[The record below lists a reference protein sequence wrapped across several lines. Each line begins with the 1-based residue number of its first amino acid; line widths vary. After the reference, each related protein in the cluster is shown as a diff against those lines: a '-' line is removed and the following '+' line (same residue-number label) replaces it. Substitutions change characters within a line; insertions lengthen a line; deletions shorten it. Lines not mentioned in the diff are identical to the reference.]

1 MTQAAERFALP
12 ASDDVLLEV
21 ETNLRKRNLNPV
33 VVDDAAAAGRAVI
46 DLIPAGAEVHSG
58 KSKTLEDAGI
68 FSEVRDSGRYD
79 FLRNRLMKMDRQTQ
93 SVEMRKLGSAPD
105 YMLGSANAVTSDG
118 VVVIA
123 SASASQLGPL
133 ASGAGKVILVVGSQ
147 KLVPDLDTAFR
158 RIRDYVLP
166 WEDARVQEAMGV
178 HTLLAKMLLIEAEW
192 QPDRTTV
199 VLVREPIGI

>member
-1 MTQAAERFALP
+1 MTQAAERFAIP

-33 VVDDAAAAGRAVI
+33 VVDDAAAACRAVI